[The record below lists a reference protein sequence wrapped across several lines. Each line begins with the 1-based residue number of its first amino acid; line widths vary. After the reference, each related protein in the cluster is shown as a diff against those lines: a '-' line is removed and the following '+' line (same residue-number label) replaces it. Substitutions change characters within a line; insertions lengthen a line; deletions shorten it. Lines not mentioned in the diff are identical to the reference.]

1 MVRSSRFAWF
11 ARAFGGSILS
21 LMLCGCASTPGREQ
35 ALGYVVSSAFSP
47 DGRLLAASTSEGEVA
62 LFDAQP
68 LLFRRLFTRESD
80 KTLIPRGY
88 LEMIAA
94 VYRPRPLAFSA
105 DGKMLAAGGVA
116 GNVVAWEVASGLEI
130 FRSAVDGQ
138 IVDLVFSPDGRTLVS
153 AGPEVSLQSMMDGST
168 SKLEL
173 PPGTKATSIAISP
186 DGLVLAA
193 GLSSGEIA
201 MFDAKSLKLLRTSK
215 EHEAPVTGLAF
226 QKDGGV
232 FASTAGGY
240 DLRLWKRAPDGGL
253 EKGTPSVA
261 AATSSAASFENAQG
275 FGAILWLLGTIR
287 GFQLVGAPT
296 LGAPPIPGGAESSFA
311 EAARATPHHCGS
323 RVAFSMSGRYLV
335 STANL
340 MKCPDCI
347 GTLAPAFL
355 LFLTNLETG
364 KTTTVRDLGC
374 EIAIS
379 PDGRMVATAG
389 PGAPQLRDSATG
401 QQLPRN

>member
-1 MVRSSRFAWF
+1 MMWSSRSAWF
-11 ARAFGGSILS
+11 IRAFGGLILS
-21 LMLCGCASTPGREQ
+21 VMLYGCASTPGREEP
-35 ALGYVVSSAFSP
+35 LGYVVSTAFSP
-47 DGRLLAASTSEGEVA
+47 DGKFLAASTTEGEVA

-68 LLFRRLFTRESD
+68 LVFRRLFTRESD
-80 KTLIPRGY
+80 KAPISRGY

-105 DGKMLAAGGVA
+105 DGRLLAAGGVA
-116 GNVVAWEVASGLEI
+116 GNVTVWEVASGLERL
-130 FRSAVDGQ
+130 RSAGDGQ

-153 AGPEVSLQSMMDGST
+153 AGPEVFLRSLTDGQT

-173 PPGTKATSIAISP
+173 PSGTKATSIAMSP
-186 DGLVLAA
+186 DGLVLAV

-201 MFDAKSLKLLRTSK
+201 MFDPKDLKLLRTSK

-240 DLRLWKRAPDGGL
+240 DLRLWNRAAEGGF
-253 EKGTPSVA
+253 ENAAPPVA
-261 AATSSAASFENAQG
+261 SATSSAASFENAQG
-275 FGAILWLLGTIR
+275 FGAMLWLLGTIR

-296 LGAPPIPGGAESSFA
+296 LGAPPILGGAESSFA
-311 EAARATPHHCGS
+311 RAARASPHHCGS
-323 RVAFSMSGRYLV
+323 RVAFAPSGRYLV

-355 LFLTNLETG
+355 LFLTDIETG
-364 KTTTVRDLGC
+364 KTTAVRDVGC
-374 EIAIS
+374 EFSIS
-379 PDGRMVATAG
+379 PDGRVVATAG
-389 PGAPQLRDSATG
+389 PGAPQVRDIVTG